1 MNTSIKENKLNSYKG
16 RSLMKIQPIQK
27 ELMQLGDEKGK
38 RCPKCKI
45 KNHINNTLCWFC
57 NEPFKK
63 KEKYNETK
71 T

>member
-1 MNTSIKENKLNSYKG
+1 MIE
-16 RSLMKIQPIQK
+16 IQ
-27 ELMQLGDEKGK
+27 LHYADEKGK

-45 KNHINNTLCWFC
+45 KNHISNTLCWFC
-57 NEPFKK
+57 NNKFER